1 MMTVDAPA
9 WGHWTTFYDS
19 LGQAPSMGRSDSEDG
34 LVASFTMDR
43 MVMEIQGDQDAP
55 FAGGFGLSGALS
67 VSMPD
72 DFSLLGFLLIVRGTI
87 VKSPRSQA
95 AVSCSIAHST
105 HSIEWPFH
113 SAVRVTPPKVGGT
126 TPKPSDAEEEPSPE
140 GSFLETDFIVNCI
153 VGDTRPGGV
162 GQPPFPQLPPLP
174 ITIAVQAR
182 RRFVDEAIIINI
194 TEFEALIVKS

>member
-9 WGHWTTFYDS
+9 WGVWTTFYDS

-43 MVMEIQGDQDAP
+43 MVMEIQGDQEAP

-72 DFSLLGFLLIVRGTI
+72 DFSLLGFLLIVRGNI
-87 VKSPRSQA
+87 VKSPGGQA

-140 GSFLETDFIVNCI
+140 GSVLETDFIISCF

-174 ITIAVQAR
+174 ITIAVHAR

>member
-9 WGHWTTFYDS
+9 WGQWTTFYDS
-19 LGQAPSMGRSDSEDG
+19 LDQAPSMIRSDSEDG

-72 DFSLLGFLLIVRGTI
+72 DFSLVGFVLIVRGFI
-87 VKSPRSQA
+87 AKSARSQA
-95 AVSCSIAHST
+95 AVSCSIAHAT

-113 SAVRVTPPKVGGT
+113 SAVNLV
-126 TPKPSDAEEEPSPE
+126 TPKPLDAREEPSPEEPSPE
-140 GSFLETDFIVNCI
+140 GSFLETDFIVNCF
-153 VGDTRPGGV
+153 VSDTRPGGV

-182 RRFVDEAIIINI
+182 RRFVDEAVIINI
-194 TEFEALIVKS
+194 TEFEALIVK

>member
-9 WGHWTTFYDS
+9 WGQWTTFYDS
-19 LGQAPSMGRSDSEDG
+19 LDQVPSMVRSDSEDG
-34 LVASFTMDR
+34 LVVGFDMDR
-43 MVMEIQGDQDAP
+43 MVMEIGGDQDAP
-55 FAGGFGLSGALS
+55 FAGGFALSGALS

-105 HSIEWPFH
+105 HSIEWSFH
-113 SAVRVTPPKVGGT
+113 SAVVVTPPTVGGT

-140 GSFLETDFIVNCI
+140 GSLLETDFIVNCI

-174 ITIAVQAR
+174 ITITVQAR
-182 RRFVDEAIIINI
+182 RRFVDEFVHVTI
-194 TEFEALIVKS
+194 TGFEALIVKS

>member
-1 MMTVDAPA
+1 MTAEKPA
-9 WGHWTTFYDS
+9 WGPWTTFYDS
-19 LGQAPSMGRSDSEDG
+19 VGQAPNMTRGDSEDG
-34 LVASFTMDR
+34 LVVSFGMDR

-72 DFSLLGFLLIVRGTI
+72 DFSLLGFLLIVRGFI
-87 VKSPRSQA
+87 AKSARSQA
-95 AVSCSIAHST
+95 TVSCSIAHST

-126 TPKPSDAEEEPSPE
+126 TPKPSDAGEGPSPE
-140 GSFLETDFIVNCI
+140 GSFLETDVIVNCF

-174 ITIAVQAR
+174 ITVAVQAR
-182 RRFVDEAIIINI
+182 RRFVDEAVIVNI